1 MKFLSMSTIIL
12 SFFSSIVLADPLVG
26 IWQTVND
33 DNGNFGHVKI
43 ETCDDSLCGV

>member
-12 SFFSSIVLADPLVG
+12 SLFSSIVVADPLVG

-33 DNGNFGHVKI
+33 DNRKFWS
-43 ETCDDSLCGV
+43 C